1 MQHDKTVSTR
11 RPSFHYRSLR
21 LAHHVPP
28 RMPTRITCVLAILL
42 MACHSSPDEPEAP
55 LVPELVQF
63 DDDSLPGAA
72 DLVVN
77 PVALTVRTYDGSDEM
92 VHPDALV
99 FPTAWH
105 GSRFWYVATP
115 YPRGNAG
122 FENPSGYSGSSSDD
136 WNALPGVANPLAL
149 PVSAA
154 YLSDPDVSFDPV
166 LGELRVY
173 YRQTTADSDELF
185 LLTSRTGS
193 DWSVP
198 QLVAHDVKFGLISP
212 AVVRMPDG
220 AWRMWTVNANNGGC
234 KARATGIAL
243 TQRRSR
249 DGRKWGGAEPVVL
262 VVPHHVP
269 WHWDVQYIRA
279 RKEYWAL
286 VAAYPDGTNCSR
298 SAVFFAHSADGTTW
312 TTSPTP
318 LLEPGAFAPMRD
330 LVYRSTFRYFA
341 ASDVVTVWF
350 SGAREEKGAF
360 HYSLATARYPR
371 AELMRRV
378 EAANPDG
385 PARNV
390 SPIDDRHR
398 AETDPARSAFINA
411 FP

>member
-1 MQHDKTVSTR
+1 M
-11 RPSFHYRSLR
+11 PS
-21 LAHHVPP
+21 
-28 RMPTRITCVLAILL
+28 RITCALAILL
-42 MACHSSPDEPEAP
+42 MACHSTPDEPEAL
-55 LVPELVQF
+55 LVPEVVQF
-63 DDDSLPGAA
+63 DDSLPGAA

-77 PVALTVRTYDGSDEM
+77 PTALRVRTYDGSDEM

-122 FENPSGYSGSSSDD
+122 FENPSGYAGASADD

-149 PVSAA
+149 PVSSA

-166 LGELRVY
+166 RGELRVY
-173 YRQTTADSDELF
+173 YRQTTADEDDVF
-185 LLTSRTGS
+185 LLTSHTGS

-198 QLVAHDVKFGLISP
+198 QFVARDVKFGLISP
-212 AVVRMPDG
+212 AVARTPDG
-220 AWRMWTVNANNGGC
+220 VWRMWTVNASNGGC
-234 KARATGIAL
+234 KARATGVAL

-249 DGRKWGGAEPVVL
+249 DGRKWGDTQPVAL

-269 WHWDVQYIRA
+269 WHWDVQYIGA

-286 VAAYPDGTNCSR
+286 VAAFPDGTNCSR
-298 SAVFFAHSADGTTW
+298 SAVFFAHSTDGTTW

-318 LLEPGAFAPMRD
+318 LLEPGTFAPMRD
-330 LVYRSTFRYFA
+330 LVYRSTFRYFPG
-341 ASDVVTVWF
+341 SDAITVWF
-350 SGAREEKGAF
+350 SGAREEEGSF

-371 AELMRRV
+371 AEFMRRV
-378 EAANPDG
+378 ETPSADG
-385 PARNV
+385 PSRNV
-390 SPIDDRHR
+390 TPIGARHHG
-398 AETDPARSAFINA
+398 ETDAARAAFIDA